1 MGNQQPTNLEDE
13 AYLEIALNTWI
24 GEPNTA
30 DGPLRRLAQSL
41 VTNHQDPWL
50 RDFLLSPQRTVA
62 NGLLLRAI
70 QSNHSGDADSALKAS
85 ADAAKAYQRHH
96 NMAGV
101 VRSQFE
107 EVYALRRLSRP
118 LECIKRASEV
128 ARASAQYHYHWIDIQ
143 TTIEQASCEGMRSKS
158 DVAWSLATSAQQKAV
173 AARYRILNLRALGLL
188 GNLDTLEGR
197 SDSSWA
203 NNGDALD
210 LFWQDTYPDDRGFQ
224 LYYNLQV
231 DSERTH
237 AVYLALAL
245 QKETL
250 AMIAGRFRFDFEA
263 MAHFRLAGAAQTA
276 GDQETS
282 RQEIQ
287 LYRNLI
293 SKLPT
298 SSAKDLYKA
307 YCEIGL
313 ARLALQSGSTETA
326 QQHLNNATEVSSN
339 TKNSMLR
346 LEYWKAAADIDRVS
360 KNVGDEKIHLEAIIA
375 IAGDGFSS
383 LKSAT
388 DRWRWRVVV
397 ESAYR
402 RLLEIELASPHSPA
416 HALGF
421 WEFYHKL
428 ESNPSLGFTET
439 AQLASVGKQ
448 AESHISKLHGT
459 TLFSFAVLSERV
471 VAWVADDRG
480 IREFKL
486 SVKPAELHSEVL
498 HFYLLCSDPYSPME
512 KVNAAGSRLYSWL
525 IAPVEGALADREIR
539 IEPDGFLGLV
549 PWAALR
555 MPDGSYLG
563 SKRIVA
569 ITPGLFSGTIATS
582 ENGPIRNVTIA
593 IPNSLRL
600 NGQNYFQPIN
610 ADEEAAELAKLYPDT
625 KELRGSAA
633 TVANIVKEL
642 PQADVFEFAGHAVTR
657 EHGGELL
664 VQGENGAE
672 MLSGGKLAT
681 LRLQKTRLVVLS
693 ACSTGSGRDA
703 DRDPNGLVRSLLNAG
718 ATSVIGTR
726 WDVDSDA
733 TAKGMERF
741 YRSFKA
747 GKNKSQALQGA
758 REGLRAEDEFSHPY
772 YWSGIELFSSN

>member
-1 MGNQQPTNLEDE
+1 
-13 AYLEIALNTWI
+13 
-24 GEPNTA
+24 
-30 DGPLRRLAQSL
+30 
-41 VTNHQDPWL
+41 
-50 RDFLLSPQRTVA
+50 
-62 NGLLLRAI
+62 
-70 QSNHSGDADSALKAS
+70 
-85 ADAAKAYQRHH
+85 
-96 NMAGV
+96 MAGV
-101 VRSQFE
+101 IRSQFE

-143 TTIEQASCEGMRSKS
+143 TTIEQASCEGMRSKP
-158 DVAWSLATSAQQKAV
+158 DIAWSLATSAHQKAV

-197 SDSSWA
+197 SDASWA

-210 LFWQDTYPDDRGFQ
+210 LFWQDIYSDDRGFQ

-231 DSERTH
+231 DSERNH

-250 AMIAGRFRFDFEA
+250 AMIAGRSRFDFEA

-276 GDQETS
+276 GDRETS

-298 SSAKDLYKA
+298 SSAKDLYEA

-326 QQHLNNATEVSSN
+326 QQHLNNATEVSSK

-402 RLLEIELASPHSPA
+402 RLLEIELASPHSAA

-448 AESHISKLHGT
+448 AESHISKLQGT
-459 TLFSFAVLSERV
+459 TLISFAVLSERV

-480 IREFKL
+480 IREFNL
-486 SVKPAELHSEVL
+486 TVKPADLRNESQR
-498 HFYLLCSDPYSPME
+498 FYSLCSDPHSPME
-512 KVNAAGSRLYSWL
+512 KVSAAGSRLYEWL
-525 IAPVEGALADREIR
+525 VAPVEEELPKDREIR

-555 MPDGSYLG
+555 MPDGSYWG
-563 SKRIVA
+563 SKHIVA
-569 ITPGLFSGTIATS
+569 ITPGLFSGAIATS
-582 ENGPIRNVTIA
+582 ENRPIRNVTIA

-600 NGQNYFQPIN
+600 NGQNYLQPIN
-610 ADEEAAELAKLYPDT
+610 ADEEAAELANLYPGT
-625 KELRGSAA
+625 KELRSSAA

-642 PQADVFEFAGHAVTR
+642 PRADVFEFAGHAVTR
-657 EHGGELL
+657 EHGGELV
-664 VQGENGAE
+664 VQGANGAE
-672 MLSGGKLAT
+672 MVSGAKLAT
-681 LRLQKTRLVVLS
+681 LHLRKTSLVVLS
-693 ACSTGSGRDA
+693 ACSTGSGSDV
-703 DRDPNGLVRSLLNAG
+703 DRDPNGLVRTLLNVG
-718 ATSVIGTR
+718 ARSVLATR
-726 WDVDSDA
+726 WDVDSGA
-733 TAKGMERF
+733 TAKGMEQF

-747 GKNKSQALQGA
+747 GSTKSQALQAA
-758 REGLRAEDEFSHPY
+758 REELRTEGEFAHPY
-772 YWSGIELFSSN
+772 YWAGIELFQ